1 MLVRRF
7 LVAGALAACILAAPA
22 ASAQELEPGVPV
34 FRSQSHLVL
43 LPFRVARGKNYVTN
57 LGPSDVILL
66 EDGKPHEFTIFD
78 SPASQGRLPV
88 ELALLFDTDPPIPPL
103 WDPREVFRFIP
114 QWSDSLSRAVLQRG
128 REKDQI
134 ELRISVYRCS
144 GELLYR
150 SSPATNDPPT
160 LTRALRTLLGPLPAS
175 PGGVNTI
182 ALNLPPGR
190 ERVATG
196 RYTEDYVTSPFF
208 RGAYRGWPM
217 EAAMGLLN
225 EVSAAQDR
233 VARILVM
240 FSEGIGATTTIPED
254 IGNAALDLGIP
265 MYPIAT
271 NYKHRVRR
279 FPYPRNYFRMHEF
292 EALGKMTGG
301 RASEFAF
308 VDAQILRTL
317 LDDVIGDALAQYVVG
332 FAPDPGDRAPQV
344 HNLEVRLASKSGE
357 LEGGKRRAT
366 Y

>member
-1 MLVRRF
+1 MLAKRF
-7 LVAGALAACILAAPA
+7 LAGAFGACILLAPA
-22 ASAQELEPGVPV
+22 AVAQQPAPEVPV

-43 LPFRVARGKNYVTN
+43 LPFRVARDKNYVTN
-57 LGPSDVILL
+57 LKPSDVTLL
-66 EDGKPHEFTIFD
+66 EDGKPREFTIFD
-78 SPASQGRLPV
+78 SPASQGRLPI
-88 ELALLFDTDPPIPPL
+88 ELVLLFDRNPAIPPL
-103 WDPREVFRFIP
+103 WDPRDVFRFIP
-114 QWSDSLSRAVLQRG
+114 QWSDSLSGTVFERQND
-128 REKDQI
+128 KDQV

-150 SSPATNDPPT
+150 SSPATNDPQA
-160 LTRALRTLLGPLPAS
+160 LTGALRTLLGPLPAS
-175 PGGVNTI
+175 PAAANAI
-182 ALNLPPGR
+182 ALSLPPGR
-190 ERVATG
+190 ERVGPG
-196 RYTEDYVTSPFF
+196 RYTNDYVTSPFY
-208 RGAYRGWPM
+208 RGEYRGWPM
-217 EAAMGLLN
+217 EAAIRLLN

-254 IGNAALDLGIP
+254 IGNQALDLGVP

-308 VDAQILRTL
+308 IDAQILRRI
-317 LDDVIGDALAQYVVG
+317 LDDVIGDALAQYLVG
-332 FAPDPGDRAPQV
+332 FAPTASDREPQV
-344 HNLEVRLASKSGE
+344 HHLEVRLASKWGE